1 MGELK
6 TGFVHTVF
14 FWLKE
19 KNNESHQKQLK
30 EGLIKLSQISE
41 IREAYIGKPADTNR
55 PVIDNSYNFSVTFIF
70 DNKNDQDVYQDHP
83 DHHVF
88 IAENSHLWDSVKVF
102 DAC

>member
-19 KNNESHQKQLK
+19 KDNESHQNQLK
-30 EGLIKLSQISE
+30 EGLIKLSQILE
-41 IREAYIGKPADTNR
+41 IKEAYIGKPAETDR
-55 PVIDNSYNFSVTFIF
+55 PVIDSSYSFSVTFIF
-70 DNKNDQDVYQDHP
+70 DNKKDQDVYQEHP

-88 IAENSHLWDSVKVF
+88 IAGCSHLWDSVKVF